1 MSVETIL
8 RNVYSYLEVLE
19 AAHSDVVRHWSEDSL
34 ENSLKWAHYCEQVL
48 AYLLFH
54 FHKSH
59 TLFHVHRFSAWFW
72 CCRLASVFEIGVYSY
87 KAKSPFYSFIT
98 EKVVWP

>member
-1 MSVETIL
+1 MDSFAPEVTVE
-8 RNVYSYLEVLE
+8 S
-19 AAHSDVVRHWSEDSL
+19 
-34 ENSLKWAHYCEQVL
+34 
-48 AYLLFH
+48 FH

-87 KAKSPFYSFIT
+87 KAKSPSYSFIT
-98 EKVVWP
+98 EKVVWS

>member
-19 AAHSDVVRHWSEDSL
+19 ATHSDVVRHWSEDSL

-48 AYLLFH
+48 AYL
-54 FHKSH
+54 
-59 TLFHVHRFSAWFW
+59 
-72 CCRLASVFEIGVYSY
+72 
-87 KAKSPFYSFIT
+87 SFIGGT
-98 EKVVWP
+98 PMSLRYRKKLAGDQPKDFNA